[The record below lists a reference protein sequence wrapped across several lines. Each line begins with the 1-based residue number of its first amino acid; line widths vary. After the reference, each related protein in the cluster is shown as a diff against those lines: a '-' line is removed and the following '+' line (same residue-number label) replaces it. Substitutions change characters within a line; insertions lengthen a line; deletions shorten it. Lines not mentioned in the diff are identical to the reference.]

1 MTHEEAVSTLAA
13 ERYLLNEMTDQD
25 RQTFEEHFFD
35 CEVCADDMRSVA
47 AMLQGAKA
55 GFAGTG
61 SKAVATTTASTTTAA
76 PTTTATDA
84 TKPSGRV
91 VPLIPKPPSNR
102 PVWYRAAALPW
113 AAAATLAVVTAY
125 QAFVVVPPLRRGSVP
140 TALTPVTVRPASRGA
155 DAIVPLGSDDSPV
168 TLALE
173 LAEAPESPELT
184 YTLRRADGAH
194 VAEGRV
200 AAPPAGTPLLF
211 LMPSSTLVGSMH
223 YILTVHDAGSPNR
236 TLGEYRF
243 EVSKTS

>member
-1 MTHEEAVSTLAA
+1 MTHEEAVSSLAA
-13 ERYLLNEMTDQD
+13 ERYLLNEMTERD

-35 CEVCADDMRSVA
+35 CEVCADEMRSAA

-61 SKAVATTTASTTTAA
+61 TKAAGA
-76 PTTTATDA
+76 TTATPETPRA
-84 TKPSGRV
+84 KAPGRV
-91 VPLIPKPPSNR
+91 VPMVPKMPSSS
-102 PVWYRAAALPW
+102 PVWYRAATVPW
-113 AAAATLAVVTAY
+113 AIAATLAVVTAY
-125 QAFVVVPPLRRGSVP
+125 QSFMVMPSLRRDSAP

-155 DAIVPLGSDDSPV
+155 DAIVPLGSGSQSV

-173 LAEAPESPELT
+173 LAEAPESRELT
-184 YTLRRADGAH
+184 YTLRRADGAD
-194 VAEGRV
+194 VASGRV
-200 AAPPAGTPLLF
+200 TAPPAGAPLLF

-243 EVSKTS
+243 EVSQTQ

>member
-47 AMLQGAKA
+47 AMLQ
-55 GFAGTG
+55 
-61 SKAVATTTASTTTAA
+61 AVATTTASTTTAA